1 MNIDIL
7 GITELKRMGMG
18 KFNSDNHYIYY
29 LWQKPLRRN
38 GVALI
43 VNESL
48 KCNTWVQSQKQQNDL
63 SSYPRQTIQYHS
75 NRSLCPLSLHSLHTE
90 EVEVEQL
97 YEGLKTF

>member
-1 MNIDIL
+1 MNIDFL

-18 KFNSDNHYIYY
+18 KFNSDNHYIYH

-75 NRSLCPLSLHSLHTE
+75 N
-90 EVEVEQL
+90 
-97 YEGLKTF
+97 